1 MRGTIVIFCT
11 GSRVLLERRDQ
22 RVSHLVIGDNAS
34 LLLVHH
40 AVLLLLADQH
50 HLDRLEEILLTHS
63 LASVLDRK
71 DGRPRSPYW
80 RARSPL
86 RAAGRKSDRIEIH
99 RVVEAHPSRAP

>member
-1 MRGTIVIFCT
+1 M
-11 GSRVLLERRDQ
+11 
-22 RVSHLVIGDNAS
+22 SHLVIGDNAS

-50 HLDRLEEILLTHS
+50 HFDRLEEILLTHS

-71 DGRPRSPYW
+71 DGRLVHHIGELG
-80 RARSPL
+80 AH

-99 RVVEAHPSRAP
+99 RVVEEHILRVHLENFDSSL